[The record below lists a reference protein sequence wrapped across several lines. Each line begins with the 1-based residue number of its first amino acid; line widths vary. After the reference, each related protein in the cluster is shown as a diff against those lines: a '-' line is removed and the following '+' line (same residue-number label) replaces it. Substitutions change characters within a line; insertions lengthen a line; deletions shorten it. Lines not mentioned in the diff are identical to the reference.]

1 MIKQSQLR
9 VGVYWHIFPT
19 KTEAKDA
26 IWRDPNMLFNILP
39 ERLIE
44 KVNEVE
50 MVVYFKNGSVL
61 QLKGADDP
69 DYLRGAGPVGV
80 VFDEFATMKYG
91 AWEVLEPIIRAND
104 GWCWFIGTPK
114 GKNHLHRM
122 YIKGQEKHP
131 EWKSWLLKASTSGVI
146 APDQLKEAYAS
157 AHNKGFYNQEY
168 ECEFLEGEGSVFRN
182 VKDVMTAQ
190 PQPPLQNHMYVIG
203 CDLAKVIDYT
213 VLTVYDRTTNAQVYQ
228 DRFKT
233 LEWPFQKKRIK
244 AISDHYNKALVV
256 LDSTGIGDPIGD
268 DLQRDLVPVLPY
280 KISEPSKKDLIEKLS
295 IWIDQRRFKM
305 LPMQETLLEFEN
317 FGYDMSITGK
327 IRYGAPEGFHD
338 DIVIAHAL
346 AVWSLQ
352 PLVAEVA
359 PVTISP
365 LKYHYERAKKRQDWG
380 ETDEGEWAEFE
391 GI

>member
-1 MIKQSQLR
+1 
-9 VGVYWHIFPT
+9 
-19 KTEAKDA
+19 
-26 IWRDPNMLFNILP
+26 
-39 ERLIE
+39 
-44 KVNEVE
+44 
-50 MVVYFKNGSVL
+50 
-61 QLKGADDP
+61 
-69 DYLRGAGPVGV
+69 
-80 VFDEFATMKYG
+80 
-91 AWEVLEPIIRAND
+91 
-104 GWCWFIGTPK
+104 
-114 GKNHLHRM
+114 
-122 YIKGQEKHP
+122 
-131 EWKSWLLKASTSGVI
+131 
-146 APDQLKEAYAS
+146 
-157 AHNKGFYNQEY
+157 
-168 ECEFLEGEGSVFRN
+168 
-182 VKDVMTAQ
+182 MTAQ